1 MVRAISY
8 ILSLSSLWHLS
19 ISLVLQH
26 NPLASPSSATA
37 SPQTSSPPLPLVI
50 WHGLGDKYDA
60 EGLTSVGDLA
70 QETNPGTYIYYIRL
84 DDDPSADRTAT
95 FLGNVTLQ
103 VQKVCDDFATHPV
116 LSKAPQINALGF
128 SQGGQ
133 FLRAYVERC
142 NHPPVTNLVTFGSQH
157 NGISDFQ
164 NCAVDDWVCQGA
176 RGLLRGNTWS
186 DFVQRRLVPAQYYR
200 DPEDMEPYLKSSN
213 FLADVNNER
222 KVKNTTYR
230 ENMKKLERFAMYVFS
245 EDKTVVPKE
254 SGWFSEVNTTSGK
267 VTKLQDRRMYVEDWL
282 GLRWLDEESRLEFRH
297 APGKHMELSDEL
309 LIGVFK
315 RYFRPR
321 TKGGLGRDEHVQQE
335 IEKVV
340 AVQEEL

>member
-1 MVRAISY
+1 
-8 ILSLSSLWHLS
+8 L
-19 ISLVLQH
+19 
-26 NPLASPSSATA
+26 
-37 SPQTSSPPLPLVI
+37 
-50 WHGLGDKYDA
+50 K
-60 EGLTSVGDLA
+60 SVGDLA
-70 QETNPGTYIYYIRL
+70 QKIDPGTYVYYIRI

-95 FLGNVTLQ
+95 FLGNLTLQ
-103 VQKVCDDFATHPV
+103 IQKVCDDLATHPI
-116 LSKAPQINALGF
+116 LSTAPQINALGF

-133 FLRAYVERC
+133 FLRAYIERC
-142 NHPPVTNLVTFGSQH
+142 NHPPVANLVTFGSQH

-164 NCAVDDWVCQGA
+164 NCEVNDWVCQGA

-200 DPEDMEPYLKSSN
+200 DPEDLESYLKSSN

-222 KVKNTTYR
+222 KIKNATYG

-267 VTKLQDRRMYVEDWL
+267 VTKLQDRRVYVEDWL
-282 GLRWLDEESRLEFRH
+282 GLRWLDEEDRLEFRD
-297 APGKHMELSDEL
+297 APGKHMELSDEI
-309 LIGVFK
+309 LIEVFK

-321 TKGGLGRDEHVQQE
+321 AKGGLDRDRDIHKEAE
-335 IEKVV
+335 EALI
-340 AVQEEL
+340 QEEL